1 MEFMDKVVLITGAT
15 GGIGSAVTRL
25 FAENGAK
32 LALVSTSEAAA
43 EKMAVGLGFKQD
55 NYLAIAADVSKEE
68 DVKKYVDATLVKFGR
83 IDVFFNNAGVEGKV
97 QSIVDTTADNLAHV
111 LGVNLYGV
119 YYGLKHV
126 LKVMLEQQSG
136 SVINTASVAGL
147 KGFPGLAPYVAS
159 KHAVVGITRSAALE
173 VVGKGVRI
181 NAICPA
187 PVDTRMMR
195 SIEEA
200 LAENPAD
207 ARKIFEEAVPM
218 GRYATS
224 QEIAELAYFLAS
236 AKSSYITGG
245 IYPIDGGTMA
255 K

>member
-15 GGIGSAVTRL
+15 GGIGSAVSKL
-25 FAENGAK
+25 FAANGAK
-32 LALVSTSEAAA
+32 LALVSTNNAAA
-43 EKMAVGLGFKQD
+43 EKMAVQLGLRKD
-55 NYLAIAADVSKEE
+55 NYLAVAADVSKEA
-68 DVKKYVDATLVKFGR
+68 DVKNYVDATFAKFGR

-97 QSIVDTTADNLAHV
+97 QSIVETTADNLDHV

-119 YYGLKHV
+119 YFGLKYV
-126 LKVMLEQQSG
+126 LRVMIEQLSG
-136 SVINTASVAGL
+136 SVINVASIAGL
-147 KGFPGLAPYVAS
+147 KGFPNLAPYVAS
-159 KHAVVGITRSAALE
+159 KHAVLGITRSAALE
-173 VVGKGVRI
+173 VVGKGVRV

-200 LAENPAD
+200 LAEDPAA
-207 ARKIFEEAVPM
+207 ARKMFEETVPM
-218 GRYATS
+218 GRYATA
-224 QEIAELAYFLAS
+224 QEIAELVYFLAS

-245 IYPIDGGTMA
+245 VYPIDGGTMA

>member
-32 LALVSTSEAAA
+32 LALVSTNDAAA
-43 EKMAVGLGFKQD
+43 EKLAVGFGLQKN
-55 NYLAIAADVSKEE
+55 NYLAIAANVSKEE
-68 DVKKYVDATLVKFGR
+68 DVKNYVDATLAKFGR
-83 IDVFFNNAGVEGKV
+83 IDVFFNNAGVEGKA
-97 QSIVDTTADNLAHV
+97 QSIVDTTADNLDHV

-119 YYGLKHV
+119 YYGLKYV
-126 LKVMLEQQSG
+126 LKVMIEQLSG
-136 SVINTASVAGL
+136 SVINVASVAGL
-147 KGFPGLAPYVAS
+147 KGLPNLAPYVAS
-159 KHAVVGITRSAALE
+159 KHAVLGITRSAALE
-173 VVGKGVRI
+173 VVGKGVRV

-200 LAENPAD
+200 MSEDPA
-207 ARKIFEEAVPM
+207 AVRKIFEESIPM
-218 GRYATS
+218 GRYATA

-236 AKSSYITGG
+236 TKSSYITGG